1 LFQHPTIAQL
11 AQQLSQFEVQPSIS
25 DLLVLQASGQKT
37 PIFCVAGSNGHAFY
51 FRDFAMNF
59 ADEHPV
65 YGLETP
71 GRDGSHPLPISVED
85 HASSLIKTLQQ
96 KQPKGPYIL
105 IGYSSGCS
113 VALEMAFQL
122 EQQGKIISLLGIFD
136 AGLVANPD
144 YITKRSDL
152 DWIWNMIE
160 RIEAVKGIS
169 LGLNYEQLAAQSDDQ
184 NRWYL
189 AAEALYHHNVL
200 PEHSTLSLLRT
211 NLEVMKRV
219 TLNYAAYQPNFVISA
234 PIVLFRAQDV
244 KEIVVQ
250 EHQAMSHYQQS
261 DWGWQPYSN
270 KPVQVISV
278 PGNHGQ
284 MLYEPNVK
292 ILADQLKKSIQE
304 YFNQPET

>member
-1 LFQHPTIAQL
+1 
-11 AQQLSQFEVQPSIS
+11 
-25 DLLVLQASGQKT
+25 
-37 PIFCVAGSNGHAFY
+37 
-51 FRDFAMNF
+51 MNF

-71 GRDGSHPLPISVED
+71 GRDGSHSLPISVED
-85 HASSLIKTLQQ
+85 HASSLIETLQQ

-105 IGYSSGCS
+105 TGYSSGCS
-113 VALEMAFQL
+113 VTLEMAFQL
-122 EQQGKIISLLGIFD
+122 EQQGETISLLGIFD

-144 YITKRSDL
+144 YITQRSDL

-160 RIEAVKGIS
+160 RIEAVKEIS

-184 NRWYL
+184 NRWKL
-189 AAEALYHHNVL
+189 AAEALYYHNVL
-200 PEHSTLSLLRT
+200 PEHSTLSLLKT

-270 KPVQVISV
+270 KPVQVVSV

-304 YFNQPET
+304 HFNQPET

>member
-1 LFQHPTIAQL
+1 L
-11 AQQLSQFEVQPSIS
+11 QP
-25 DLLVLQASGQKT
+25 LGQKT

-51 FRDFAMNF
+51 FRDLAMNF
-59 ADEHPV
+59 ADEHPM

-85 HASSLIKTLQQ
+85 HASSLIETLKQT
-96 KQPKGPYIL
+96 QPKGPYIL
-105 IGYSSGCS
+105 TGYSSGCS

-122 EQQGKIISLLGIFD
+122 EQQGETIILLGIFD

-144 YITKRSDL
+144 YITQRSDL
-152 DWIWNMIE
+152 DWIWHMIE

-184 NRWYL
+184 NRWEL
-189 AAEALYHHNVL
+189 AAEALYRNNVL
-200 PEHSTLSLLRT
+200 PEHSTLSLLKT

-219 TLNYAAYQPNFVISA
+219 TLNYATYQPNFVISA

-250 EHQAMSHYQQS
+250 EHQAMSHYEQS

-270 KPVQVISV
+270 KPVQVVSV

-292 ILADQLKKSIQE
+292 ILADQLKKFIQE
-304 YFNQPET
+304 HFSQLET